1 MKGKL
6 LCGLGLILLLLG
18 LTAAARGE
26 ARAAIL
32 IESETGRV
40 LYEKNAHEPLP
51 MASTTKIMTA
61 LLAIER
67 GNPDSLVTTGENAFG
82 VPGTSL
88 YLSLGETLTLR
99 QMLYGLMLVSG
110 NDAAVAI
117 AEHVGG
123 SVEDFCRMM
132 TQRARELGCENTVF
146 LTPHGLP
153 VNGHFTTA
161 RDLALIARQAMKQPL
176 FREIVSTQRASLPW
190 EGHGYDRVL
199 VNKNKLLSTYPGAL
213 GVKTGYT
220 RAAGRCLVFAAER
233 DGMTLIGAVLNCPDW
248 FDAAAALLDQGF
260 DTWKMARVL
269 DRGDTVRLIP
279 VQGGTAAT
287 VRAVAAEDVKAPVG
301 KDSWPEL
308 VLNLPDT
315 LDAGIQA
322 GDALGTAELIDGG
335 QIVARVPLVAA
346 DTVPR
351 QSFRS
356 GWLRLVRCWPL
367 LSK

>member
-1 MKGKL
+1 MRGKL

-26 ARAAIL
+26 ARAAIV

-67 GNPDSLVTTGENAFG
+67 GDPDSLVATGENAFG

-190 EGHGYDRVL
+190 
-199 VNKNKLLSTYPGAL
+199 A
-213 GVKTGYT
+213 
-220 RAAGRCLVFAAER
+220 
-233 DGMTLIGAVLNCPDW
+233 
-248 FDAAAALLDQGF
+248 
-260 DTWKMARVL
+260 
-269 DRGDTVRLIP
+269 
-279 VQGGTAAT
+279 
-287 VRAVAAEDVKAPVG
+287 
-301 KDSWPEL
+301 
-308 VLNLPDT
+308 
-315 LDAGIQA
+315 
-322 GDALGTAELIDGG
+322 
-335 QIVARVPLVAA
+335 
-346 DTVPR
+346 
-351 QSFRS
+351 
-356 GWLRLVRCWPL
+356 
-367 LSK
+367 